1 MSTDEN
7 KITMNVNDISGN
19 SQNNNANID
28 DIPSTTNESVD
39 IDNKEQPNN
48 KKREPQT
55 LTDFYGDYD
64 TISDTSQWFKQVEYV
79 IFKNELKSIRNNN
92 KVVLKEC
99 KENKRLLDLKYNDLN
114 NLVNNIQTSVIF
126 CSTISGFI
134 QATRIQFGIPDNTVS
149 VVSIFIST
157 YISLLLSISK
167 YYKFDEMKERIQTL
181 REKFSLLHNQL
192 DHRMDVI
199 GPWGNKDIWIYQD
212 PKKKLL
218 EWAKLHRSLSNE
230 YNEIIENKKSLITE
244 FEIIMDSKTRN
255 TYHIKNRELNYSNR
269 QQLYQWDKKES
280 DLENS
285 QSTVNR
291 RPSSMVLQHE
301 ELDNWGH
308 DDSDID

>member
-1 MSTDEN
+1 
-7 KITMNVNDISGN
+7 
-19 SQNNNANID
+19 
-28 DIPSTTNESVD
+28 
-39 IDNKEQPNN
+39 
-48 KKREPQT
+48 
-55 LTDFYGDYD
+55 
-64 TISDTSQWFKQVEYV
+64 
-79 IFKNELKSIRNNN
+79 
-92 KVVLKEC
+92 
-99 KENKRLLDLKYNDLN
+99 
-114 NLVNNIQTSVIF
+114 
-126 CSTISGFI
+126 
-134 QATRIQFGIPDNTVS
+134 
-149 VVSIFIST
+149 
-157 YISLLLSISK
+157 
-167 YYKFDEMKERIQTL
+167 
-181 REKFSLLHNQL
+181 
-192 DHRMDVI
+192 MDVI

>member
-1 MSTDEN
+1 M
-7 KITMNVNDISGN
+7 
-19 SQNNNANID
+19 
-28 DIPSTTNESVD
+28 
-39 IDNKEQPNN
+39 
-48 KKREPQT
+48 
-55 LTDFYGDYD
+55 
-64 TISDTSQWFKQVEYV
+64 
-79 IFKNELKSIRNNN
+79 KSIRNNN

-218 EWAKLHRSLSNE
+218 EWAKLHMNLSNE

>member
-1 MSTDEN
+1 MSLVFPLRLLKDTPKGEILL
-7 KITMNVNDISGN
+7 KYKSFSFASASLVSVSLSTEVASG
-19 SQNNNANID
+19 
-28 DIPSTTNESVD
+28 T
-39 IDNKEQPNN
+39 N
-48 KKREPQT
+48 KKGEPQT

-167 YYKFDEMKERIQTL
+167 YYKFL
-181 REKFSLLHNQL
+181 
-192 DHRMDVI
+192 
-199 GPWGNKDIWIYQD
+199 
-212 PKKKLL
+212 
-218 EWAKLHRSLSNE
+218 
-230 YNEIIENKKSLITE
+230 
-244 FEIIMDSKTRN
+244 
-255 TYHIKNRELNYSNR
+255 
-269 QQLYQWDKKES
+269 
-280 DLENS
+280 
-285 QSTVNR
+285 
-291 RPSSMVLQHE
+291 
-301 ELDNWGH
+301 
-308 DDSDID
+308 

>member
-7 KITMNVNDISGN
+7 KITMDVNDISGN
-19 SQNNNANID
+19 PQNNNANID

-39 IDNKEQPNN
+39 TDNKEQPNN
-48 KKREPQT
+48 KKGEPQT

>member
-39 IDNKEQPNN
+39 IDNKEQPIN
-48 KKREPQT
+48 KKGEPQT

-218 EWAKLHRSLSNE
+218 EWAKLHMNLSNE

>member
-1 MSTDEN
+1 MSTEEN
-7 KITMNVNDISGN
+7 KITMNINDISGN
-19 SQNNNANID
+19 SQNNNNTTIEDAPIATNELV
-28 DIPSTTNESVD
+28 DIPLDTK
-39 IDNKEQPNN
+39 NKN
-48 KKREPQT
+48 REPNT
-55 LTDFYGDYD
+55 LTDYYGDYETRTD
-64 TISDTSQWFKQVEYV
+64 KNQWFKQVEYV
-79 IFKNELKSIRNNN
+79 IFKNELKSVRNNN

-134 QATRIQFGIPDNTVS
+134 QATRIQFGIPDNTVA

-167 YYKFDEMKERIQTL
+167 YYKLDEMKERIQTL

-199 GPWGNKDIWIYQD
+199 GPWGNKDMWIYQD

-218 EWAKLHRSLSNE
+218 EWAKLHKSLYVE
-230 YNEIIENKKSLITE
+230 YNEIIDNKKSLITE

-255 TYHIKNRELNYSNR
+255 TYHLKNRQLNYNNR

-280 DLENS
+280 DLENH
-285 QSTVNR
+285 QSTADR
-291 RPSSMVLQHE
+291 RPSSIILQHE
-301 ELDNWGH
+301 GLDNWGYS
-308 DDSDID
+308 DTDSD

>member
-7 KITMNVNDISGN
+7 KITMDVNDISGN

-55 LTDFYGDYD
+55 LTYFYGDYD

>member
-99 KENKRLLDLKYNDLN
+99 K
-114 NLVNNIQTSVIF
+114 
-126 CSTISGFI
+126 
-134 QATRIQFGIPDNTVS
+134 
-149 VVSIFIST
+149 
-157 YISLLLSISK
+157 
-167 YYKFDEMKERIQTL
+167 
-181 REKFSLLHNQL
+181 
-192 DHRMDVI
+192 
-199 GPWGNKDIWIYQD
+199 
-212 PKKKLL
+212 
-218 EWAKLHRSLSNE
+218 
-230 YNEIIENKKSLITE
+230 
-244 FEIIMDSKTRN
+244 
-255 TYHIKNRELNYSNR
+255 
-269 QQLYQWDKKES
+269 
-280 DLENS
+280 
-285 QSTVNR
+285 
-291 RPSSMVLQHE
+291 
-301 ELDNWGH
+301 
-308 DDSDID
+308 